1 MLQPALESV
10 VLVPALDVGQLVRDL
25 RMQYDPSAAE
35 GISPHVT
42 LMFPFTQPADM
53 TEHIIDTLEGLISQA
68 RAFDFSLTRVGQFEQ
83 GVVYL
88 EPEPAAPFA
97 HLTREIGR
105 QFRIKPFGGQFGENP
120 VTHLTVAILD
130 SPLKRQDLV
139 TRLGPELPIRVR
151 AEEAWL
157 MVGANSSSWKIVRR
171 MLMNG

>member
-1 MLQPALESV
+1 
-10 VLVPALDVGQLVRDL
+10 
-25 RMQYDPSAAE
+25 
-35 GISPHVT
+35 
-42 LMFPFTQPADM
+42 MFPFTQPPDL
-53 TEHIIDTLEGLISQA
+53 TEHIIDALERLIWRA

-97 HLTREIGR
+97 HLTRKIGR
-105 QFRIKPFGGQFGENP
+105 QFGLLPFGGAFGDNP

-130 SPLKRQDLV
+130 SASKRQELV
-139 TRLGPELPIRVR
+139 TQLDTELPIRVR